1 MKVRYDQEEDILLI
15 ETAEDQIIDHAEQ
28 GGPLISHFSADGH
41 MVLLEILDAS
51 EFLAQLL
58 KATMRSRGSALPMAG

>member
-1 MKVRYDQEEDILLI
+1 MKVRYDQEEDILMI

-41 MVLLEILDAS
+41 RVLLEILDAG
-51 EFLAQLL
+51 EFMAQLL
-58 KATMRSRGSALPMAG
+58 KATMRSRGSAMPLAG